1 MGDIKEKEIKFGPI
15 VDHLKD
21 DPAAGE
27 KYFWDSKRSN
37 LVGDFEINKNLRED
51 IKSKQIKFGPHRV
64 TT

>member
-37 LVGDFEINKNLRED
+37 LVGDFEINKKILGVD
-51 IKSKQIKFGPHRV
+51 IKSKQIKF
-64 TT
+64 